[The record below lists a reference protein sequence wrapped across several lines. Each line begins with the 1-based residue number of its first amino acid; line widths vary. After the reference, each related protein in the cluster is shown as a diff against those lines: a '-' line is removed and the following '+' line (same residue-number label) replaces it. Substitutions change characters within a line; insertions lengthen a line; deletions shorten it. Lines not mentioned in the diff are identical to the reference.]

1 MKINPISEV
10 KQNFIKFDNLVHKK
24 VHKKQLQNKP
34 EIIEDTFIHSP
45 DMPFGEEEWW
55 LQ

>member
-24 VHKKQLQNKP
+24 QLQNKP
-34 EIIEDTFIHSP
+34 EIIKDTFIHNP
-45 DMPFGEEEWW
+45 NAPFNEEEWW

>member
-24 VHKKQLQNKP
+24 QLQIKP
-34 EIIEDTFIHSP
+34 EVIKDTFIHNPNTPSS
-45 DMPFGEEEWW
+45 EEEFW